1 MLLQIQMSTKIINDS
16 YEMLELNPSEPI
28 IFESNNKYEQCTHN
42 PNNQVILIVPRESH
56 TRRELN

>member
-16 YEMLELNPSEPI
+16 YEILELNPSEPI
-28 IFESNNKYEQCTHN
+28 IFESNKKYEQCTHN
-42 PNNQVILIVPRESH
+42 PNNQVILIVLRESH